1 MCVCMAIGTSS
12 PSEFKTIDL
21 IFHKKYYTLGSV
33 LLYDDPD
40 RDPKE
45 SI

>member
-21 IFHKKYYTLGSV
+21 DFSQEVLYPCSV